1 MMDLLARKLLTN
13 YFSTLVK
20 LLRVMFCSQCVVKVN
35 IVKLMICSYFAIIT
49 FFFFSF
55 FICSIQDGTVVGV
68 DTKTGV
74 EYNLNGPTT

>member
-1 MMDLLARKLLTN
+1 
-13 YFSTLVK
+13 
-20 LLRVMFCSQCVVKVN
+20 MFCSQCVVKVN

-68 DTKTGV
+68 DTETGV
-74 EYNLNGPTT
+74 EYNLNGPTAQEVVNELLLTEVEGRPKLLC